1 MSETSKNPAVTE
13 EFRKSITD
21 FVKDILFTFPEYKEN
36 LEKWIDSNTEMSEF
50 QALFEHCLHVYPER
64 FFDIL
69 NQNVDI
75 FAKESEIN
83 VEFFPGLNF
92 KQLIHCEGVS
102 EKTKESIWKYLQI
115 ILLIV
120 VKSMQDKVDFGDAMN
135 IFNELN
141 VDDLQKQLEKSLKD
155 ISSFFEN
162 NMKEFENMEKE
173 ESKEGEETKEG
184 DQTPENSEPRMPNL
198 PRMGELHEHLQTL
211 FDGKIGKL
219 AKELAEDLGNDL
231 AESLGSD
238 IQGASSTQEVLS
250 KLMQNPE
257 KMGNVVK
264 SVKDKL
270 ADKMQSGEI
279 SREDLMNEASEMMD
293 KMKGLGGAFGNMD
306 SEDGMGGLGGLGN
319 MGDLFKTM
327 AQNMGMKLP
336 KGAKLDNN
344 KITQMEKRSNAREKL
359 KARAIQKKQEEV
371 IKKLEEEAS
380 RLRRQQEYD
389 QFMRENPNFLEDTIF
404 SLDDKQE
411 KSAVRDPSKLTAN
424 QKKRAKKKAK
434 KQKEKEQADNSSA

>member
-13 EFRKSITD
+13 EFRKSISD
-21 FVKDILFTFPEYKEN
+21 FVEDIIHTFPEHKEN
-36 LEKWIDSNTEMSEF
+36 LEKWIDSNTEMCEF
-50 QALFEHCLHVYPER
+50 QELFEHCLHVYPER

-83 VEFFPGLNF
+83 VEFFPGLDF

-155 ISSFFEN
+155 ITSFFED
-162 NMKEFENMEKE
+162 NMKEFENMAKE
-173 ESKEGEETKEG
+173 EGEQ
-184 DQTPENSEPRMPNL
+184 DQKTSEPRMPNL

-231 AESLGSD
+231 AESLGAD
-238 IQGASSTQEVLS
+238 IQGANSTQEVLS

-279 SREDLMNEASEMMD
+279 SREDLVNEASEMMD
-293 KMKGLGGAFGNMD
+293 KMKGLGGAFGNMN

-327 AQNMGMKLP
+327 AQNMGVKVP

-389 QFMRENPNFLEDTIF
+389 QFMRENPDFLENATF
-404 SLDDKQE
+404 SLEDKQE
-411 KSAVRDPSKLTAN
+411 KSAVRDPNKLTAN

-434 KQKEKEQADNSSA
+434 KQKEKEKSNNSTA

>member
-13 EFRKSITD
+13 EFRKSISD
-21 FVKDILFTFPEYKEN
+21 FVEDIIHTFPEHKEN
-36 LEKWIDSNTEMSEF
+36 LEKWIDSNTEMCEF
-50 QALFEHCLHVYPER
+50 QELFEHCLHVYPER

-83 VEFFPGLNF
+83 VEFFPGLDF

-155 ISSFFEN
+155 ITSFFED
-162 NMKEFENMEKE
+162 NMKEFENMAKE
-173 ESKEGEETKEG
+173 EGKDGKE
-184 DQTPENSEPRMPNL
+184 DQKTSEPRMPNL

-231 AESLGSD
+231 AESLGAD
-238 IQGASSTQEVLS
+238 IQGANSTQEVLS

-279 SREDLMNEASEMMD
+279 SREDLVNEASEMMD
-293 KMKGLGGAFGNMD
+293 KMKGLGGAFGNMN

-327 AQNMGMKLP
+327 AQNMGMKVP

-344 KITQMEKRSNAREKL
+344 KITQIEKRSNAREKL

-389 QFMRENPNFLEDTIF
+389 QFMRENPDFLENATF
-404 SLDDKQE
+404 SLEDKQE
-411 KSAVRDPSKLTAN
+411 KSAVRDPNKLTAN

-434 KQKEKEQADNSSA
+434 KQKEKEKSNNSSA

>member
-13 EFRKSITD
+13 EFRKSISD
-21 FVKDILFTFPEYKEN
+21 FVEDIIHTFPEHKEN
-36 LEKWIDSNTEMSEF
+36 LEKWTDSNTEMSEF
-50 QALFEHCLHVYPER
+50 QELFEHCLHVYPER

-75 FAKESEIN
+75 FAKESETN
-83 VEFFPGLNF
+83 VEFFPGLDF

-155 ISSFFEN
+155 ITSFFED
-162 NMKEFENMEKE
+162 NMKEFENMAKE
-173 ESKEGEETKEG
+173 EGEQ
-184 DQTPENSEPRMPNL
+184 DQKTSEPRMPNL
-198 PRMGELHEHLQTL
+198 PRMSELHEHLQTL

-231 AESLGSD
+231 AESLGAD
-238 IQGASSTQEVLS
+238 IQGANSTQEVLS

-279 SREDLMNEASEMMD
+279 SREDLVNEASEMMD
-293 KMKGLGGAFGNMD
+293 KMKGLGGAFGNMN

-327 AQNMGMKLP
+327 AQNMGVKVP

-389 QFMRENPNFLEDTIF
+389 QFMRENPDFLENATF
-404 SLDDKQE
+404 SLEDKQE
-411 KSAVRDPSKLTAN
+411 KSAVRDPNKLTAN

-434 KQKEKEQADNSSA
+434 KQKEKEKSNNSTA